1 MSFATLIENCGQ
13 VEEQAMRILV
23 TGAGGQLGSAVSKI
37 AKSFEI
43 ISLDAHALDITNSH
57 EIEERFDEVAPDV
70 VLNAA
75 AYTAVDR
82 AESDTDR
89 AMQVNGHAVQLLAA
103 ACRRHGA
110 KLVHVSTDFIFDG
123 TASSPIATSETPSP
137 MSVYGHTKLAGELA
151 CKKELDEN
159 QALIVRTAWVYAA
172 GHPNFVTTMLGLM
185 NSRDQVRIV
194 ADQIGTPTWAV
205 TLAGT
210 TLDLISKGASGVF
223 HVTDSGV
230 ASWFDFAV
238 AIYELGRKHGL
249 VRKEVEI
256 IPIPSSEFATA
267 AERPKYSVLDK
278 SSTYEL
284 LGQATP
290 HWRATL
296 EACLSDWAK
305 VRSDSMSESQPD

>member
-1 MSFATLIENCGQ
+1 
-13 VEEQAMRILV
+13 MRILV
-23 TGAGGQLGSAVSKI
+23 TGAGGQLGSAVSKM

-137 MSVYGHTKLAGELA
+137 KSVYGHTKLAGELA
-151 CKKELDEN
+151 CNEELDAN

-210 TLDLISKGASGVF
+210 TLDLISKGAFGVF

-238 AIYELGRKHGL
+238 AIYELGRENGL
-249 VRKEVEI
+249 IRNDVEI
-256 IPIPSSEFATA
+256 VPILSSAYATA

-290 HWRATL
+290 HWRTSL
-296 EACLSDWAK
+296 SRCLSGWAT
-305 VRSDSMSESQPD
+305 VESGPSGESQAR

>member
-1 MSFATLIENCGQ
+1 
-13 VEEQAMRILV
+13 MRILV

-43 ISLDAHALDITNSH
+43 ISLDVHALDITNSH

-89 AMQVNGHAVQLLAA
+89 AMQVNGHAVRLLAA

-123 TASSPIATSETPSP
+123 TASSPITTSETPLP
-137 MSVYGHTKLAGELA
+137 RSVYGHTKLAGELA
-151 CKKELDEN
+151 CNEELDEN
-159 QALIVRTAWVYAA
+159 QSLIVRTAWVYAA

-210 TLDLISKGASGVF
+210 TLNLISKGASGVF

-238 AIYELGRKHGL
+238 AIYDLGRKHGL
-249 VRKEVEI
+249 IQREVEV
-256 IPIPSSEFATA
+256 IPISSSEFTTA

-284 LGQATP
+284 LGHTTP
-290 HWRATL
+290 HWRASL
-296 EACLSDWAK
+296 ETCLLDWTQ
-305 VRSDSMSESQPD
+305 VRSGSTSQSSSG